1 MTLSTEQLLR
11 KAILTVGDGENGDFG
26 ASSGGYAGRAMAPLS
41 IEQVSSFIELMSA
54 GQVLLNDV
62 RRVTSN
68 AAKWQESI
76 IDFSSRIA
84 RPGVEANRLGY
95 TQRAEPTTGMVE
107 INTSLI
113 RAEVPVSDEVFE
125 DNVAG
130 NGLLQTLERLIADRF
145 GYDIE
150 DLFTNGDTTSSDSLL
165 ALFDGWLV
173 NAEAGGNVVD
183 GTTYGQDYQE
193 IFRTM
198 LEAMPQRFL
207 RNLENSGR
215 YYVPKRL
222 EIKWRDILSAR
233 GTDLGDIMLTG
244 KQELQYQGIKIV
256 GVPVFEAGADDKAK
270 ILLANANNLYA
281 GFHRA
286 MRFETYRDPREGVT
300 SFIVT
305 ARVGAAVAI
314 PEATVVA
321 TDVDVAV

>member
-1 MTLSTEQLLR
+1 MALSTEQLLR
-11 KAILTVGDGENGDFG
+11 KAILTVGDGEHGDFG
-26 ASSGGYAGRAMAPLS
+26 AASGGYAGRSMAPLS

-130 NGLLQTLERLIADRF
+130 SGLLNTLERLIADRF

-150 DLFTNGDTTSSDSLL
+150 DLFVNGDLTSSDSLL
-165 ALFDGWLV
+165 ALFDGWMVL
-173 NAEAGGNVVD
+173 AEQGSNVID
-183 GTTYGQDYQE
+183 ASTYSQDYQE
-193 IFRTM
+193 IFRVM
-198 LEAMPQRFL
+198 LESMPQRFL
-207 RNLENSGR
+207 RNLETAGR
-215 YYVPKRL
+215 FYVPKRL

-233 GTDLGDIMLTG
+233 GTDLGDIMLTNR
-244 KQELQYQGIKIV
+244 QDLQYQGIKIV
-256 GVPVFEAGADDKAK
+256 GVPVFESADPTAAK

-321 TDVDVAV
+321 TDVNIEV